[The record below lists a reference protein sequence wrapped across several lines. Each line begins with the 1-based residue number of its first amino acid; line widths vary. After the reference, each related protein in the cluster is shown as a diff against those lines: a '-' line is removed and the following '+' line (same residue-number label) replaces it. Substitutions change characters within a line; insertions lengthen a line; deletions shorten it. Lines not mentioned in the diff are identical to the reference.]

1 MGAEAPGT
9 RAPRDGSCF
18 IFSVT
23 GAGTRS
29 LVRSTAFECL
39 RREVVSPTR
48 SSVFILQA
56 WRDNICP
63 RFLFH
68 TYPTR
73 AITPLAPDMRL
84 FFFSP
89 VETLFLLVL
98 VSLSLSFFSE
108 LFFPVN
114 ILVFPPLFFFFAF
127 RFSMTVHRVAK
138 LGENESDHRVRYR
151 VSLFI

>member
-1 MGAEAPGT
+1 MPAI
-9 RAPRDGSCF
+9 F
-18 IFSVT
+18 ISYLPYQ
-23 GAGTRS
+23 GDN
-29 LVRSTAFECL
+29 
-39 RREVVSPTR
+39 PTR
-48 SSVFILQA
+48 PGYEVI
-56 WRDNICP
+56 
-63 RFLFH
+63 
-68 TYPTR
+68 
-73 AITPLAPDMRL
+73 

-114 ILVFPPLFFFFAF
+114 ILVFPPLFFFAF

>member
-9 RAPRDGSCF
+9 RAPHDGSCF

-84 FFFSP
+84 FFF
-89 VETLFLLVL
+89 
-98 VSLSLSFFSE
+98 
-108 LFFPVN
+108 
-114 ILVFPPLFFFFAF
+114 FPPLKLYFSSFLSLCLSLFFQNFFSCKYTGFSPSFFFFAF

-138 LGENESDHRVRYR
+138 LGGE
-151 VSLFI
+151 